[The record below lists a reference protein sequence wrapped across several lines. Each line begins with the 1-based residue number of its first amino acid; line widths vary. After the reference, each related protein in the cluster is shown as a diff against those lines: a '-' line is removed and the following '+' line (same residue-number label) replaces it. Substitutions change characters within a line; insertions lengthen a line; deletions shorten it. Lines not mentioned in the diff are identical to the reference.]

1 MHVLI
6 LAVNQLL
13 INESRVFIETPRSCL
28 KHTGWDTKK
37 LCEFSAERA
46 MQWKFATPA
55 SPHQKGCAE
64 ALVKSCELQTS
75 LGLSISC
82 SATFE
87 QLFRFGATFS
97 PSSNFSDFVQLFS
110 FLNNCL
116 AFLRQFVTKNR
127 PFKF

>member
-1 MHVLI
+1 MVYIQRANKIESFLFLEYMTMGFWFFKQTI
-6 LAVNQLL
+6 TATATRTYQ
-13 INESRVFIETPRSCL
+13 NEAADE
-28 KHTGWDTKK
+28 
-37 LCEFSAERA
+37 
-46 MQWKFATPA
+46 QN
-55 SPHQKGCAE
+55 
-64 ALVKSCELQTS
+64 KSS
-75 LGLSISC
+75 VRLSISC

-110 FLNNCL
+110 FLNNFL

>member
-1 MHVLI
+1 MISASLLCFSN
-6 LAVNQLL
+6 LAP
-13 INESRVFIETPRSCL
+13 E
-28 KHTGWDTKK
+28 
-37 LCEFSAERA
+37 
-46 MQWKFATPA
+46 
-55 SPHQKGCAE
+55 
-64 ALVKSCELQTS
+64 

-87 QLFRFGATFS
+87 QLFRFVATFS

-110 FLNNCL
+110 FLNNFL